1 MPTNAQ
7 AALHAAVTIYAGA
20 KGYHSRNAIVA
31 TAEHFK
37 AWLDRADAAEPGEP
51 EQRDTTLDAMVERAE
66 PSAPPEL
73 HDRGRP
79 IGFGR

>member
-7 AALHAAVTIYAGA
+7 AALQAAVTIYTGA

-37 AWLDRADAAEPGEP
+37 AWLDKQDAAEPDEP
-51 EQRDTTLDAMVERAE
+51 EQRETSLDAMVERAE
-66 PSAPPEL
+66 PSTEPEL
-73 HDRGRP
+73 RVGR
-79 IGFGR
+79 IGFGN